1 MPQNRKQDAIFTLMM
16 VGMMVL
22 GMNAYNVILRGGIGP
37 DFLYRVAAGAVP
49 AFLVALALTVA
60 FVNRVA
66 KGLTRLMPINKD
78 SRWQAILVTTCFMMA
93 MMVTLMSAYATAVN
107 TGLNSGFP
115 PAWGTAVAFNICA
128 AALPMQL
135 LVVGPTSRLVLKAI
149 QRRQTG

>member
-1 MPQNRKQDAIFTLMM
+1 
-16 VGMMVL
+16 
-22 GMNAYNVILRGGIGP
+22 MNAYNVILHNGVGS
-37 DFLYRVAAGAVP
+37 DFFYRIAAGAAP

-78 SRWQAILVTTCFMMA
+78 SRWQAILVTSCFMMA

-107 TGLNSGFP
+107 TGFNSGFL

-128 AALPMQL
+128 ALPMQL
-135 LVVGPTSRLVLKAI
+135 LIVGPTSRLVLKAI
-149 QRRQTG
+149 QRRQAG